1 MSAQTIEERLTD
13 VEAEL
18 QQLKQEKEQNKEQN
32 KEAEEPRGWQR
43 IVGRFADNPLFEDAV
58 RQGRKWRESED
69 PLDAEEAS

>member
-1 MSAQTIEERLTD
+1 MSAQTIEERLTA

>member
-1 MSAQTIEERLTD
+1 MSAQTIEERLTA

-18 QQLKQEKEQNKEQN
+18 QQLKQEKEQN